1 MASINELKTHFAQ
14 PGKIEWIG
22 LRTAKSREILSVNT
36 AELQQGHG
44 LIGDKAGQRPGGK
57 RQVTLIQ
64 AEYLPVMASFMNQ
77 TETLPEIFRRNI
89 VVSKINLSVLLK
101 HTLRINDVIIE
112 ITGNC
117 APCKKMEESMG
128 FGAFNAM
135 RNHGGVN
142 AMVKV
147 GGVISIG
154 DEVEVCLE
162 PDEDS
167 SQTSRQVQ
175 LL

>member
-1 MASINELKTHFAQ
+1 MASINVLKANIFQ

-22 LRTAKSREILSVNT
+22 LRPARGEEVIPVNS
-36 AELQQGHG
+36 AELLQDRG
-44 LIGDKAGQRPGGK
+44 LNGDKAGKRPGGK

-64 AEYLPVMASFMNQ
+64 AEYFPVMESLLSK
-77 TETLPEIFRRNI
+77 TITPESLRRNI
-89 VVSKINLSVLLK
+89 VISGINLSILLR
-101 HTLRINDVIIE
+101 HSLIINDAILE

-117 APCKKMEESMG
+117 APCNKMEKVHG

-142 AMVKV
+142 ATVKQ
-147 GGVISIG
+147 GGNIKLG
-154 DEVEVCLE
+154 DKVEVCIGQKAE
-162 PDEDS
+162 
-167 SQTSRQVQ
+167 TSPQAK

>member
-1 MASINELKTHFAQ
+1 MASINELKAHFLQ

-22 LRTAKSREILSVNT
+22 LRATGCKGILDVET
-36 AELQQGHG
+36 AELLLDHG
-44 LIGDKAGQRPGGK
+44 LVGDKAGQKSGSK

-64 AEYLPVMASFMNQ
+64 AEYFPVMESLLNINKIS
-77 TETLPEIFRRNI
+77 PEILRRNI
-89 VVSKINLSVLLK
+89 VVSGLNLSVLLRHSLK
-101 HTLRINDVIIE
+101 INDAVLE

-117 APCKKMEESMG
+117 APCKKMEQALG

-142 AMVKV
+142 AVVKK
-147 GGVISIG
+147 GGVIRVG
-154 DEVEVCLE
+154 DGVEVCIE
-162 PDEDS
+162 KPAEAPP
-167 SQTSRQVQ
+167 QGV